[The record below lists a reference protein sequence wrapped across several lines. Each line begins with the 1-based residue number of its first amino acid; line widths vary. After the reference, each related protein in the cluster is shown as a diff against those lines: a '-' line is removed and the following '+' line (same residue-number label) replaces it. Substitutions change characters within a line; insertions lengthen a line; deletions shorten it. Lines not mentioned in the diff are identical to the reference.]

1 MLAETGSRYL
11 SDLAEIV
18 TITGRF
24 SMIIF
29 VGRWRRGRTR
39 RRVAWQPDSFF
50 FSRLQLG
57 RNDSATQ
64 TMGKGNS
71 GDDGTLEV
79 SGMEGGGGGIPS
91 LPRHHPHSIDKHP
104 SNWYFHFSFS
114 YFPLSVVD

>member
-24 SMIIF
+24 SMIVF

-50 FSRLQLG
+50 FFKV
-57 RNDSATQ
+57 AT
-64 TMGKGNS
+64 GP
-71 GDDGTLEV
+71 E
-79 SGMEGGGGGIPS
+79 
-91 LPRHHPHSIDKHP
+91 
-104 SNWYFHFSFS
+104 
-114 YFPLSVVD
+114 

>member
-24 SMIIF
+24 SMIVF

-50 FSRLQLG
+50 FFQG
-57 RNDSATQ
+57 CNWA
-64 TMGKGNS
+64 
-71 GDDGTLEV
+71 
-79 SGMEGGGGGIPS
+79 GMIP
-91 LPRHHPHSIDKHP
+91 PRKRWAREIPAMTARSK
-104 SNWYFHFSFS
+104 
-114 YFPLSVVD
+114 